1 MTIATVRRLA
11 ADIFNVGENKVR
23 ISPDGLKEAEGALT
37 RGDVRGL
44 IDKGIITKNKN
55 QGRAST
61 GRTGR
66 TGRGRRKGTPLD
78 SKAVWMQKIRAQR
91 RFLNM
96 LLDTGALKNEARRSV
111 YGKVKSGI
119 FRNKRAMLLYLKE
132 AGLVAQAFEP
142 VKAEYKKPEP
152 KPKKQKP
159 QKTEAKAAAGTKAP
173 AATKTE
179 AKAEPKKEAPKTA
192 GAESHAKGH
201 DHAEHG
207 KGEQR

>member
-11 ADIFNVGENKVR
+11 ADIFNVGENKVK

-37 RGDVRGL
+37 RSDVRGL
-44 IDKGIITKNKN
+44 IDKGIITKAKK

-66 TGRGRRKGTPLD
+66 TGHGRRRGTPLD

-96 LLDTGALKNEARRSV
+96 LLDTNVLKNEARRSI

-119 FRNKRAMLLYLKE
+119 FRNKKAMLLYLKE
-132 AGLVAQAFEP
+132 AGLVAQSFEP

-159 QKTEAKAAAGTKAP
+159 QKADVKAAAGKAQSAP
-173 AATKTE
+173 RSE
-179 AKAEPKKEAPKTA
+179 AKAEQNREAPKTV
-192 GAESHAKGH
+192 GNETHAKGQ
-201 DHAEHG
+201 EHSKHV

>member
-23 ISPDGLKEAEGALT
+23 ISPDGIKEAEGALT

-44 IDKGIITKNKN
+44 IDKGIITKARKE
-55 QGRAST
+55 GRAST

-66 TGRGRRKGTPLD
+66 TGHGRRKGHPLD
-78 SKAVWMQKIRAQR
+78 SKAVWMQKVRAQR

-96 LLDTGALKNEARRSV
+96 LLDTGVLKNDARRAV

-119 FRNKRAMLLYLKE
+119 FRNKKAMLLYLKE
-132 AGLVAQAFEP
+132 AGLVAQNYEP

-152 KPKKQKP
+152 KPKKQAPRK
-159 QKTEAKAAAGTKAP
+159 QEAKPSPAP
-173 AATKTE
+173 AAKQAPAQKASAPVHE
-179 AKAEPKKEAPKTA
+179 AHSKGNEHSK
-192 GAESHAKGH
+192 HA
-201 DHAEHG
+201 